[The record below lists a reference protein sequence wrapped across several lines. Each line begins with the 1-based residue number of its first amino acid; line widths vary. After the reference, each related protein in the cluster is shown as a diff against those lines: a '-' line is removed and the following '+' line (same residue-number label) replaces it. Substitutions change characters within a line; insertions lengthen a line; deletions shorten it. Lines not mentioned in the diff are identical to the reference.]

1 MMMMDAV
8 DSLSQHPAQVPRGKI
23 PGDWAPGARVT
34 AVLGPTNTGK
44 THLAI
49 ERMTAHQSGMIGL
62 PLRLLAREVYDRVAA
77 KMGKNTV
84 ALITGEEKILPPHP
98 RFYVSTV
105 EAMPLDISV
114 EFLAVDEIQLA
125 ANAER
130 GHVFTHRLLNARGR
144 NETMMLGAASMRPLL
159 ERLLP
164 GANFITRP
172 RFSSL
177 AYSGPKKISRLPRRS
192 AIVAFSSD
200 GVYAIAELIRRQRG
214 GAAVVL
220 GALSPRTRNAQVEL
234 YQNGDVDFIVATD
247 AIGMGL
253 NMNVD
258 HVAFSATRKFDG
270 VHHRNLSPA
279 ELAQIAGRAGRHM
292 NDGTFG
298 VTGACEPLEDE
309 VVASIEQHRFDPLK
323 MLQWRSDRLDFSSVE
338 NLIASLNAPP
348 RTQGLVRARAGS
360 DLSALE
366 VLTKAGQLTPHPAGP
381 AAVKTLWEACQI
393 PDYRKVGDSHH
404 AAMAGR
410 IYGYVLGDH
419 GVVPEDWMA
428 KQLAYA
434 DRTDGDIDT
443 LANRIS
449 HVRTWTFVSNRTH
462 WLKDASH
469 WQERTR
475 AIEDRLSDALHER
488 LTQRFVDR
496 RASVLMKR
504 IKDNETL
511 LAGVS
516 DDGDVTVEGEFIG
529 KLDGLRFALDTSPG
543 PASDNGADTKALRT
557 AAMKVLAGELGQR
570 AAKLVAED
578 NVAFALTDSGYL
590 TWRGAAVARLEGS
603 DRPLAPR
610 LKLLADEQIAP
621 PDHEA
626 VQKRLEAWLSH
637 HIAQVLAPLFAL
649 EADAQV
655 TGLARGVGFR
665 VAENLGLL
673 AREDVA
679 GDVHLLDQPA
689 RATLRRHG
697 LRFGAFTLFFPLLLK
712 PQAASLRLLLFKLAQ
727 EAATGSLRDDWPDAP
742 TDGLTSF
749 AVARDAPKA
758 FYEAL
763 GYRICGARAVRA
775 DMLERLGDTL
785 RPLVNWKPGKQ
796 GDTRPEGSHASGG
809 FTVTPTMM
817 SLVGCSGEAFAEILT
832 ALGFERQK
840 FAPPAPALDAKA
852 AQSPADQTKE
862 NPAPAPAAA
871 DEKLEPQIAADAEPA
886 AQSEPEAETGSEPE
900 AKAVV
905 PDQAPAAPP
914 DTARDAGD
922 VTAPPQTKGASEAPD
937 PDAANSEATTPQAE
951 NKDPDLIDVWR
962 PKGRRPERRRARK
975 TEARRPDAAKTG
987 KDQGDSARKSDRN
1000 RRGKPPAGRSKG
1012 ASAGPSGGPGGGSGG
1027 GSGGGNGRDR
1037 SNRPPKRDG
1046 GAKPQRRREPEYPK
1060 DSPFAV
1066 LKALKASMEKNKP
1079 KS

>member
-1 MMMMDAV
+1 MPGDWA
-8 DSLSQHPAQVPRGKI
+8 PRDRA

-49 ERMTAHQSGMIGL
+49 ERMTAHQTGMIGL
-62 PLRLLAREVYDRVAA
+62 PLRLLAREVYDRVAE

-84 ALITGEEKILPPHP
+84 ALITGEEKILPRRP

-130 GHVFTHRLLNARGR
+130 GHIFTHRLLNARGR
-144 NETMMLGAASMRPLL
+144 VETMMLGAASMRPLM
-159 ERLLP
+159 EQLLT
-164 GANFITRP
+164 GANFVTRP
-172 RFSSL
+172 RFSL
-177 AYSGPKKISRLPRRS
+177 LTYSGPKKISRLPRRS
-192 AIVAFSSD
+192 AIVAFSAD
-200 GVYAIAELIRRQRG
+200 GVYAIAETIRRQRG

-258 HVAFSATRKFDG
+258 HVAFSATCKFDG
-270 VHHRNLSPA
+270 VHHRNLNAA

-298 VTGACEPLEDE
+298 ITGKCEPLDDE
-309 VVASIEQHRFDPLK
+309 TVASIEQHRFAPLK
-323 MLQWRSDRLDFSSVE
+323 VLQWRSDQLDFSSAE
-338 NLIASLNAPP
+338 NLIVSLNVPP
-348 RTQGLVRARAGS
+348 KRHGLTRARADS
-360 DLSALE
+360 DFGALE
-366 VLTKAGQLTPHPAGP
+366 FLVNSDQLNPPVNPPARGP

-393 PDYRKVGDSHH
+393 PDFRKVGVSHH
-404 AAMAGR
+404 AAMVGR
-410 IYGYVLGDH
+410 IYGYILGDT

-443 LANRIS
+443 LATRIS
-449 HVRTWTFVSNRTH
+449 HVRTWTFISNRAH

-475 AIEDRLSDALHER
+475 AIEDKLSDALHER

-496 RASVLMKR
+496 RTSVLMKR

-529 KLDGLRFALDTSPG
+529 KLDGLRFALDT
-543 PASDNGADTKALRT
+543 ASQNGVDTKALR
-557 AAMKVLAGELGQR
+557 AAALKVLAGELGQR

-578 NVAFALTDSGYL
+578 NVAFALTDGGYI
-590 TWRGAAVARLEGS
+590 TWRGAPVARLEGS
-603 DRPLAPR
+603 DRSLAPR

-621 PDHEA
+621 PDHDA
-626 VQKRLEAWLSH
+626 VEKRLAAWLTH
-637 HIAQVLAPLFAL
+637 HIAEVLAPLFAL
-649 EADAQV
+649 EADTQV

-679 GDVHLLDQPA
+679 GDVHLLDQPS

-712 PQAASLRLLLFKLAQ
+712 PQAAGLRLLLFKLAQ
-727 EAATGSLRDDWPDAP
+727 EASGGTLRDDWPDAP

-749 AVARDAPKA
+749 AVAREAPKA

-775 DMLERLGDTL
+775 DMLERLGDAL
-785 RPLVNWKPGKQ
+785 RPLINWKPGKD
-796 GDTRPEGSHASGG
+796 GETRPEGSHASGG

-840 FAPPAPALDAKA
+840 FAPPAPA
-852 AQSPADQTKE
+852 PADQSKE
-862 NPAPAPAAA
+862 NLVTALVITAAVE
-871 DEKLEPQIAADAEPA
+871 DTEPVPPSDPKPGSSPETETGSGP
-886 AQSEPEAETGSEPE
+886 EPEAAT
-900 AKAVV
+900 
-905 PDQAPAAPP
+905 PDQASADQ
-914 DTARDAGD
+914 DTSD
-922 VTAPPQTKGASEAPD
+922 VTAPPQTLTASEAASPEITD
-937 PDAANSEATTPQAE
+937 PKATTPQTE
-951 NKDPDLIDVWR
+951 NEAPEPIDVWR
-962 PKGRRPERRRARK
+962 PKGRRPERRRTK
-975 TEARRPDAAKTG
+975 KIQARRPDADKAG
-987 KDQGDSARKSDRN
+987 KENNKNAGKPGKSQ
-1000 RRGKPPAGRSKG
+1000 RGKPAAGR
-1012 ASAGPSGGPGGGSGG
+1012 PNR
-1027 GSGGGNGRDR
+1027 NGKDR
-1037 SNRPPKRDG
+1037 PEKSSSRPPGRDG
-1046 GAKPQRRREPEYPK
+1046 GAKPPRRREPEYPK

-1066 LKALKASMEKNKP
+1066 LKALKASMEKDKP